1 MDIHSIIIQPVI
13 TEKSM
18 GEASHFKYTF
28 IVADRAN
35 KNDIKRAVENKF
47 NVHVE
52 GISTVTIKGKSIRTG
67 AKRIEKKLSS
77 KKKAIV
83 TVKNG
88 EKIALFEIKE

>member
-18 GEASHFKYTF
+18 GEASNFKYTF
-28 IVADRAN
+28 VVANHAN
-35 KNDIKRAVENKF
+35 KDDIKRAVENKF

-52 GISTVTIKGKSIRTG
+52 GVSTVIVKGKSIRTG
-67 AKRIEKKLSS
+67 AKRIEKKISS

-83 TVKNG
+83 KVKNG